1 MGTRQ
6 TSLNTRDAESDH
18 IMNISEP
25 MDETGQVRIAL
36 EKWLALVSQETP
48 PDELLEATLEAEDRL
63 AAFRLWLETK

>member
-1 MGTRQ
+1 
-6 TSLNTRDAESDH
+6 
-18 IMNISEP
+18 MNISEP